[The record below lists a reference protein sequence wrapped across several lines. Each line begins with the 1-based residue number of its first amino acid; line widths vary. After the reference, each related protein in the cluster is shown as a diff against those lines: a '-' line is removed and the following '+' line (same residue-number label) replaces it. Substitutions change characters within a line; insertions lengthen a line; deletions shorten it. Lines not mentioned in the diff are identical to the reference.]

1 MKEGIPVKVSYVV
14 PLNFELRGNE
24 QKVLDDVVVVGYGN
38 QSDVNVKVTKI
49 PDDVLFIVDG
59 KEVKSLEDI
68 EPADIESIEVLKDDK
83 AIEKYGE
90 KGRNGVIIVKRK

>member
-1 MKEGIPVKVSYVV
+1 
-14 PLNFELRGNE
+14 LRGNE
-24 QKVLDDVVVVGYGN
+24 QKVLDEVVVVGYGKLPDGN
-38 QSDVNVKVTKI
+38 VNITKI

-68 EPADIESIEVLKDDK
+68 EPADIESIEVLKDAA